1 MSKGKIGLL
10 LGFICMLLTLGI
22 FVQVKTVNDSSTG
35 VGKTQKENELRNSV
49 LKWKEKYEAISNE
62 EELQAEKLEKLR
74 TEVSNQDEEAVNSS
88 RELEQLNTIIG
99 YNEVHGQGLLIT
111 LKDASSSSVSG
122 NATDYVVHD
131 GDLLEVVNALKNAGA
146 EAISINEQ
154 RIVNSTAITC
164 AGNIIK
170 VNKEKIGSPFIIKAI
185 GLTEKLKG
193 ALTMPGGY
201 LEILE
206 NDGVQVK
213 VEEADKLEIPKFDGI
228 YNFFRIFLSILKHY
242 FLIRSPF
249 LFFLHQL
256 MNHLQF

>member
-1 MSKGKIGLL
+1 MSKLKISIL
-10 LGFICMLLTLGI
+10 LGFMCMLLTIGI
-22 FVQVKTVNDSSTG
+22 CIQVKTVNDSSTG
-35 VGKTQKENELRNSV
+35 VGKTKTENELRNSV
-49 LKWKEKYEAISNE
+49 LKWKEKYEKNYKEHTKKE
-62 EELQAEKLEKLR
+62 EELESIRAQVANSGTD
-74 TEVSNQDEEAVNSS
+74 TENSS
-88 RELEQLNTIIG
+88 NELQENNTLLG
-99 YNEVHGQGLLIT
+99 YSEVTGQGIVIT
-111 LKDASSSSVSG
+111 LKDANITSVLG

-146 EAISINEQ
+146 EAISINDQ
-154 RIVNSTAITC
+154 RIVNTTAITC

-213 VEEADKLEIPKFDGI
+213 VEEVDKIEIPKFDGI
-228 YNFFRIFLSILKHY
+228 YNFNFAE
-242 FLIRSPF
+242 
-249 LFFLHQL
+249 
-256 MNHLQF
+256 NVE